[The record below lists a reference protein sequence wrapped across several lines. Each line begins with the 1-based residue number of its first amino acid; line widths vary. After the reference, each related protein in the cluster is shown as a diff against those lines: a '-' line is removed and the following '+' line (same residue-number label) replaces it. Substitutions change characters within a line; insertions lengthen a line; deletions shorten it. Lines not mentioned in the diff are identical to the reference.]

1 MAINEDI
8 RQRFEL
14 LGRHL
19 DERSK
24 RLWASAEAMVLG
36 RGGSTVVQA
45 TTGLSKPVITA
56 GMRELKGE
64 VQVAEGRIR
73 REGAGRKRTEDTDP
87 TLLADLEK
95 LLEPS
100 AMGDP
105 ESPLRWTI
113 KSLRT
118 LAEELGRM
126 GHQVSHRMVGELLV
140 KLKYGL
146 QGNRKTLEG
155 GKHPD
160 RNEQFLF
167 INQRAEAALEQGQPV
182 ISVDTKKK
190 ELVGNYKNGGKD
202 YRPDGDPVEVKVH
215 DFIDDELGKVA
226 PYGVYDLGRNEA
238 WVNVGVDHDTSAFA
252 VESIRRWWKVMG
264 KPAYPNATRLLITAD
279 NGGSNGARVKL
290 WKVEL
295 QAFANETGLEIQ
307 VSHFPLGTSKWNKI
321 EHRLFSAITLNWR
334 GKPLVSHEV
343 IVSLIQATRT
353 RKGLKV
359 RAALDKRHYPKAI
372 KVTKAEMANL
382 ELHPEDFHGEWNY
395 TLKPR
400 SGSTPSKANR
410 P

>member
-1 MAINEDI
+1 MATHEEIQ
-8 RQRFEL
+8 RRFEL
-14 LGRHL
+14 LGEHL
-19 DERSK
+19 DERAK
-24 RLWASAEAMVLG
+24 RLWASAEALVIG
-36 RGGSTVVQA
+36 RGGSTIVQA
-45 TTGLSKPVITA
+45 ATGLSKPVITT
-56 GMRELKGE
+56 GMRELKGA
-64 VQVAEGRIR
+64 VQLAEGRIR
-73 REGAGRKRTEDTDP
+73 REGGGRKRSEHTDP
-87 TLLADLEK
+87 SLLSDLEK
-95 LLEPS
+95 LVEPTT
-100 AMGDP
+100 MGDP

-118 LAEELGRM
+118 LAEELGGM
-126 GHQVSHRMVGELLV
+126 GHRVSHGTVGDLLT

-167 INQRAEAALEQGQPV
+167 INQRAQAALDQGQPV

-202 YRPDGDPVEVKVH
+202 YRPEGDPVEVKVY
-215 DFIDDELGKVA
+215 DFIDEELGKVS
-226 PYGVYDLGRNEA
+226 PYGVYDIGRNEA

-252 VESIRRWWKVMG
+252 VESIRRWWKLMG
-264 KPAYPNATRLLITAD
+264 KPAYPDATRMLITAD
-279 NGGSNGARVKL
+279 SGGSNGARVKL

-307 VSHFPLGTSKWNKI
+307 VSHFPPGTSKWNKI

-334 GKPLVSHEV
+334 GKPLVSHQV
-343 IVSLIQATRT
+343 IVSLIQATKT

-359 RAALDKRHYPKAI
+359 RAALDQRHYQKGI
-372 KVTKAEMANL
+372 KVTKAEMAAL

-395 TLKPR
+395 TLRPR
-400 SGSTPSKANR
+400 NGAGPSKMVR
-410 P
+410 D

>member
-1 MAINEDI
+1 MTIHEEI
-8 RQRFEL
+8 QRRFEL
-14 LGRHL
+14 LGEHL
-19 DERSK
+19 DERAK
-24 RLWASAEAMVLG
+24 RLWASAEALMIG
-36 RGGSTVVQA
+36 RGGSSIVQA
-45 TTGLSKPVITA
+45 ATGLSKPVLTA
-56 GMRELKGE
+56 GMRELQGE
-64 VQVAEGRIR
+64 VQLAEGRVR
-73 REGAGRKRTEDTDP
+73 KEGGGRKRIEHADQ
-87 TLLADLEK
+87 TLLSDLEK
-95 LLEPS
+95 LLEPTT
-100 AMGDP
+100 MGDP

-126 GHQVSHRMVGELLV
+126 GHRVSHDTVKDLLA

-167 INQRAEAALEQGQPV
+167 INQRAQAALGQGQPV

-202 YRPDGDPVEVKVH
+202 YRPEGDPVEVKVY
-215 DFIDDELGKVA
+215 DFIDEELGKVS
-226 PYGVYDLGRNEA
+226 PYGVYDIGRNEA

-252 VESIRRWWKVMG
+252 VECIRRWWKVMG
-264 KPAYPNATRLLITAD
+264 KPAYPEATRLLITAD
-279 NGGSNGARVKL
+279 SGGSNGSSVKL

-307 VSHFPLGTSKWNKI
+307 VSHFPPGTSKWNKI
-321 EHRLFSAITLNWR
+321 EHRLFNAVTLNWR
-334 GKPLVSHEV
+334 GKPLVSHQV
-343 IVSLIQATRT
+343 IVSLIQATKT

-359 RAALDKRHYPKAI
+359 RAASDQRHYPKGI
-372 KVTKAEMANL
+372 KISKAEMAAL
-382 ELHPEDFHGEWNY
+382 ELHPEGFHGEWNY

-400 SGSTPSKANR
+400 KGARPSKGVED
-410 P
+410 

>member
-1 MAINEDI
+1 MTTHEEIQ
-8 RQRFEL
+8 RRFEL
-14 LGRHL
+14 LGQHL
-19 DERSK
+19 DERAK
-24 RLWASAEAMVLG
+24 RLWASAEALVMG
-36 RGGSTVVQA
+36 RGGSSVVQA
-45 TTGLSKPVITA
+45 ATGLSKPVITA
-56 GMRELKGE
+56 GMRVLKGE
-64 VQVAEGRIR
+64 VVLAEGRIR
-73 REGAGRKRTEDTDP
+73 REGGGRKRTEHADP
-87 TLLADLEK
+87 TLLADLEG
-95 LLEPS
+95 LLEPT

-126 GHQVSHRMVGELLV
+126 GHRVSHDTVGDLLA

-167 INQRAEAALEQGQPV
+167 INQRAQAALHQGQPV

-190 ELVGNYKNGGKD
+190 ELVGNYKNAGKD
-202 YRPDGDPVEVKVH
+202 YRPEGDPVEVRVY
-215 DFIDDELGKVA
+215 DFIDEELGKVS
-226 PYGVYDLGRNEA
+226 PYGVYDIGRNEA

-252 VESIRRWWKVMG
+252 VESIRRWWKLMG
-264 KPAYPNATRLLITAD
+264 KPAYPDATRLLITAD
-279 NGGSNGARVKL
+279 SGGSNGSRVKL

-295 QAFANETGLEIQ
+295 QAFANETGMEIQ
-307 VSHFPLGTSKWNKI
+307 VSHFPPGTSKWNKI
-321 EHRLFSAITLNWR
+321 EHRLFSAVSLNWR
-334 GKPLVSHEV
+334 GKPLISHQV
-343 IVSLIQATRT
+343 IVSLIQATKT

-359 RAALDKRHYPKAI
+359 RAALDQRHYPKGI
-372 KVTKAEMANL
+372 KITKAEMAAL

-400 SGSTPSKANR
+400 TGAGRSKSAEA
-410 P
+410 

>member
-1 MAINEDI
+1 MATHEEVQ
-8 RQRFEL
+8 RRFEL
-14 LGRHL
+14 LGEHL
-19 DERSK
+19 DERAK
-24 RLWASAEAMVLG
+24 RLWASAEALVLG
-36 RGGSTVVQA
+36 RGGSSVVQA
-45 TTGLSKPVITA
+45 ATGISKPVLTA

-64 VQVAEGRIR
+64 VPLAEGRVR
-73 REGAGRKRTEDTDP
+73 REGGGRKRTEQSDP
-87 TLLADLEK
+87 TLLSDLEK
-95 LLEPS
+95 LLEPT

-126 GHQVSHRMVGELLV
+126 GHRVSHDTVGDLLT

-167 INQRAEAALEQGQPV
+167 INRRAQAALDQGQPV

-190 ELVGNYKNGGKD
+190 ELVGNYRNGGKD
-202 YRPDGDPVEVKVH
+202 YRPEGEPVEVKVY
-215 DFIDDELGKVA
+215 DFIDEGLGKVS

-252 VESIRRWWKVMG
+252 VESIRRWWKQMG
-264 KPAYPNATRLLITAD
+264 KPAYPDATSLLITAD
-279 NGGSNGARVKL
+279 SGGSNGARVKL

-295 QAFANETGLEIQ
+295 QALANETGLEIQ
-307 VSHFPLGTSKWNKI
+307 VSHFPPGTSKWNKI

-334 GKPLVSHEV
+334 GKPLITHQV
-343 IVSLIQATRT
+343 IVSLIQATST

-359 RAALDKRHYPKAI
+359 RAALDQRHYPKGI
-372 KVTKAEMANL
+372 KVTKAEMAAL
-382 ELHPEDFHGEWNY
+382 ELHPEVFHGEWNY

-400 SGSTPSKANR
+400 NGAGPGKGTKK
-410 P
+410 

>member
-1 MAINEDI
+1 MTIHEEI
-8 RQRFEL
+8 QSRFKL
-14 LGRHL
+14 LGNHL
-19 DERSK
+19 DERAK
-24 RLWASAEAMVLG
+24 RLWASAEALVIG
-36 RGGSTVVQA
+36 HGGSSIVQA
-45 TTGLSKPVITA
+45 ATGLSKPVITA

-64 VQVAEGRIR
+64 VPLAEGRIR
-73 REGAGRKRTEDTDP
+73 KEGGGRKRIEHADP
-87 TLLADLEK
+87 TLLADLET
-95 LLEPS
+95 LLEPTT
-100 AMGDP
+100 MGDP

-126 GHQVSHRMVGELLV
+126 GHRVSHDTVKDLLT

-167 INQRAEAALEQGQPV
+167 INQRAQAALDQGQPV

-202 YRPDGDPVEVKVH
+202 YRPEGDPVEVKVY
-215 DFIDDELGKVA
+215 DFIDEELGKVS
-226 PYGVYDLGRNEA
+226 PYGVYDIGRNEA

-252 VESIRRWWKVMG
+252 VESIRRWWKLMG
-264 KPAYPNATRLLITAD
+264 KPAYPEATRLLITAD
-279 NGGSNGARVKL
+279 SGGSNGSRVKL

-295 QAFANETGLEIQ
+295 QLFANETGLEIQ
-307 VSHFPLGTSKWNKI
+307 VSHFPPGTSKWNKI

-334 GKPLVSHEV
+334 GKPLVSHQV
-343 IVSLIQATRT
+343 IVSLIQATKT

-359 RAALDKRHYPKAI
+359 RAALDQRHYPKGI
-372 KVTKAEMANL
+372 KITKAEMATL
-382 ELHPEDFHGEWNY
+382 ELHPESFHGEWNY
-395 TLKPR
+395 TLKPNN
-400 SGSTPSKANR
+400 G
-410 P
+410 

>member
-1 MAINEDI
+1 MATFEEIQ
-8 RQRFEL
+8 RRFEL
-14 LGRHL
+14 LGEHL
-19 DERSK
+19 DERTK
-24 RLWASAEAMVLG
+24 RLWASAEALVLG
-36 RGGSTVVQA
+36 RGGSSIVQA
-45 TTGLSKPVITA
+45 ATGLSKPVITA
-56 GMRELKGE
+56 GLRELRGD
-64 VQVAEGRIR
+64 VPLAEGRIR
-73 REGAGRKRTEDTDP
+73 REGGGRKRTEHKDP
-87 TLLADLEK
+87 SLLSDLEK
-95 LLEPS
+95 LLEPTT
-100 AMGDP
+100 MGDP

-126 GHQVSHRMVGELLV
+126 GHRVSHDTVGDLLV

-167 INQRAEAALEQGQPV
+167 INQRAQAALAHGQPV

-190 ELVGNYKNGGKD
+190 ELVGNYKNVGKD
-202 YRPDGDPVEVKVH
+202 YRPEGDPVEVKVY
-215 DFIDDELGKVA
+215 DFIDEELGKVS
-226 PYGVYDLGRNEA
+226 PYGVYDIGRNEA
-238 WVNVGVDHDTSAFA
+238 WVNVGIDHDTSAFA

-264 KPAYPNATRLLITAD
+264 KPAYPEATRLLITAD
-279 NGGSNGARVKL
+279 SGGSNGARVKL

-307 VSHFPLGTSKWNKI
+307 VSHFPPGTSKWNKI

-334 GKPLVSHEV
+334 GKPLVSHQV

-359 RAALDKRHYPKAI
+359 RAALDRRHYPKGI
-372 KVTKAEMANL
+372 KVTKAEMAEL
-382 ELHPEDFHGEWNY
+382 ELHQEEFHGEWNY

-400 SGSTPSKANR
+400 AGSSPSIGNR
-410 P
+410 E